1 MFGIEAD
8 KDGGQDNHQEPS
20 DAASNVQLPLEV
32 FPHTHGLSV
41 LAWTLTRSLSHRG
54 DVTSW
59 RHVCI
64 CMRKYVGANKRRP
77 AHEVL
82 RFPHQPPS
90 CAGPRSPGAPSG
102 LRFRVGESHPCFQAI
117 ERAYVSELTAPRAS
131 PLEPAHTGACEQCGR
146 PAKACPADAQGC
158 GCRALSQQDGWP
170 QPRNGCTL
178 DNSTHPKRADP
189 SDQGGRSDLIRLIPG

>member
-64 CMRKYVGANKRRP
+64 RMRKHVGANKRRP

-82 RFPHQPPS
+82 RSPHQPPELCGAAFTGCPQRITLPGREVAS
-90 CAGPRSPGAPSG
+90 ALPSDRAG
-102 LRFRVGESHPCFQAI
+102 
-117 ERAYVSELTAPRAS
+117 AYVSELTAPRAS
-131 PLEPAHTGACEQCGR
+131 PLEPAHTGACEQCGL

-158 GCRALSQQDGWP
+158 GCRALSQQEGWP
-170 QPRNGCTL
+170 RPRKRLQP
-178 DNSTHPKRADP
+178 STTR
-189 SDQGGRSDLIRLIPG
+189 LIRSVLTRATREGGPTSFV